1 MQQEIFDKF
10 FEPYSKNVDQVD
22 QSSAFW
28 RLSDALI
35 LEIIKKEISPFINEK
50 TVILDAG
57 GGTARWAIKIND
69 ALKVSIIVFDRSKDM
84 LAKAYENV
92 TVSNKSD
99 SISLIEGDI
108 TNMSSVPDASIDHI
122 VSIYSP
128 LSFIYDQEKA
138 MRELYRVLKKGGK
151 LLIMAHGHHNALYSK
166 INNFRANVTQLENLE
181 NARIVKWSDHVPDLV
196 THSKESIEFL
206 LHKTGFNP
214 IKTYGVPVYIQ
225 PGSED
230 FDPSNEKVSSVSK
243 YLEDPLVFKYI
254 FDLEMRHN
262 GDPTICNRG
271 MNIFALATKI

>member
-1 MQQEIFDKF
+1 MEQEIFDKF

-22 QSSAFW
+22 QTSAFW

-35 LEIIKKEISPFINEK
+35 LEIIKKEISPFINEN

-69 ALKVSIIVFDRSKDM
+69 ALKISIIVFDRSKDM
-84 LAKAYENV
+84 LAKAHENV
-92 TVSNKSD
+92 RVANKSD
-99 SISLIEGDI
+99 SISLVEGDI
-108 TNMSSVPDASIDHI
+108 TNMNSIPDASIDHI

-138 MRELYRVLKKGGK
+138 LSELYRVLKKGGR
-151 LLIMAHGHHNALYSK
+151 LLIMSHGHHNALYSK
-166 INNFRANVTQLENLE
+166 INNYRTEVTQLKNLE

-196 THSKESIEFL
+196 THSKESIEAL
-206 LHKTGFNP
+206 LHKTNFSP
-214 IKTYGVPVYIQ
+214 IKTYGVPIYVQ
-225 PGSED
+225 PGPED
-230 FDPSNEKVSSVSK
+230 FDPNNEKVSAISK
-243 YLEDPLVFKYI
+243 YLEDPIVFQSI

-271 MNIFALATKI
+271 MNIFALAEK